1 MIRNKYNINKG
12 DVFMINLKKG
22 MSKKEILGT
31 VKMLAQ
37 FQGMYGTLLS
47 ILEQNEDA
55 LEYLEGQNF
64 KDEMD
69 FILLLALSFL

>member
-1 MIRNKYNINKG
+1 
-12 DVFMINLKKG
+12 

-69 FILLLALSFL
+69 FILFLALSFL